1 MQNLG
6 KLLLNEGDSYSL
18 NFPRNIKVKCD
29 EKNTFQQIDAL
40 EAPQSSSNK
49 NGVII
54 SQPFF
59 EKRPMKM
66 IPNVIS
72 VVDELSF

>member
-1 MQNLG
+1 M
-6 KLLLNEGDSYSL
+6 
-18 NFPRNIKVKCD
+18 KVIPIPLISPETSKWSVMK
-29 EKNTFQQIDAL
+29 KNTFQQIDAL